1 MFQNV
6 SLIPYR
12 ILHHEFDLFFSDTP
26 MNKNVAVMTCKHRDK
41 MLQVNVPVLLQ
52 WHVQTAD
59 VQWSVLPSRCALP
72 PRLWW
77 YTLNPDMSRQ
87 TQEVKNS
94 SRETKK
100 LPRNK
105 SKSVAFLF
113 LFRQHFGVSV
123 KWFHPWRATLFPKN
137 NLQTAQRLITCSLL
151 WRMDW

>member
-6 SLIPYR
+6 SLILYR
-12 ILHHEFDLFFSDTP
+12 ILHHEFDLFFSDMP
-26 MNKNVAVMTCKHRDK
+26 MNKNVVVMTCKHRDK
-41 MLQVNVPVLLQ
+41 MLQVNVPVLHQ

-59 VQWSVLPSRCALP
+59 VQWSVLPSRCVLP

-94 SRETKK
+94 SRKTKK

-113 LFRQHFGVSV
+113 LFINISESV
-123 KWFHPWRATLFPKN
+123 LSGFTSGE
-137 NLQTAQRLITCSLL
+137 QRSFLKITY
-151 WRMDW
+151 RRHRG